1 MILQWIQ
8 AILCYTERG
17 VFGGVSKR
25 LWNVVCVVF
34 DGTNIPWKVTGLF
47 WWRLLHVL
55 SACVNF
61 APQASF
67 SEGGV
72 RRDWELSTQWL
83 VSLSLN
89 LLAESLWLRL
99 QVPASVNHF
108 AVHILYFFFSFNSLS
123 TGPLF
128 VAIST
133 IVFLLNRLG
142 VIESSIWRL
151 CHHYDFLVKLRLD
164 VQRKK

>member
-34 DGTNIPWKVTGLF
+34 DGTNIPWKVAGLF

-108 AVHILYFFFSFNSLS
+108 AVHILFFFFFQLSLYWS
-123 TGPLF
+123 LVCCYKYHCFSAKQVGCDWKFKMAPL
-128 VAIST
+128 
-133 IVFLLNRLG
+133 
-142 VIESSIWRL
+142 SSLWL
-151 CHHYDFLVKLRLD
+151 PG
-164 VQRKK
+164 